1 MDPLQ
6 RRSDDFLPIKIILKM
21 NIRSTKYAVIAV
33 ITFIILF
40 LFNYIGNPLP
50 DKLERALMTAVAGV
64 VGLTIGMWFV
74 HKNSKDDTH
83 HDFD

>member
-1 MDPLQ
+1 MASVQ
-6 RRSDDFLPIKIILKM
+6 RWNNDFLQNKIMDIKSK
-21 NIRSTKYAVIAV
+21 KFAVVAA
-33 ITFIILF
+33 ITFLILF
-40 LFNYIGNPLP
+40 LMNYLGNDMP

>member
-1 MDPLQ
+1 MD
-6 RRSDDFLPIKIILKM
+6 IKSKKFM
-21 NIRSTKYAVIAV
+21 VVTV
-33 ITFIILF
+33 ITFLILF
-40 LFNYIGNPLP
+40 LMNYIGNDMP

>member
-1 MDPLQ
+1 
-6 RRSDDFLPIKIILKM
+6 M
-21 NIRSTKYAVIAV
+21 NIRSKKFVIIAV

-40 LFNYIGNPLP
+40 LMNYIGNEQP
-50 DKLERALMTAVAGV
+50 DKTQRALMTAVAGV
-64 VGLTIGMWFV
+64 IGLTVGMWFV

>member
-1 MDPLQ
+1 
-6 RRSDDFLPIKIILKM
+6 M
-21 NIRSTKYAVIAV
+21 NIKSTKFYLIVA

-40 LFNYIGNPLP
+40 LMNYIGNQET
-50 DKLERALMTAVAGV
+50 DRLERALMTAVAGS

>member
-1 MDPLQ
+1 
-6 RRSDDFLPIKIILKM
+6 M
-21 NIRSTKYAVIAV
+21 NIKSKKFLIVAV
-33 ITFIILF
+33 ITFAILF
-40 LFNYIGNPLP
+40 LMNYVGNDMP
-50 DKLERALMTAVAGV
+50 DRLERALMTAVAGV

>member
-1 MDPLQ
+1 MASVQ
-6 RRSDDFLPIKIILKM
+6 RWNNDFLQNKIM
-21 NIRSTKYAVIAV
+21 NIKSKKFAVIAA
-33 ITFIILF
+33 ITFLILF
-40 LFNYIGNPLP
+40 LMNYLGNDLP
-50 DKLERALMTAVAGV
+50 DRLERALMTAVAGV

>member
-1 MDPLQ
+1 
-6 RRSDDFLPIKIILKM
+6 M
-21 NIRSTKYAVIAV
+21 NIKSKKFAVIAV
-33 ITFIILF
+33 ITFLILF
-40 LFNYIGNPLP
+40 LMNYIGNDLP

-64 VGLTIGMWFV
+64 IGLTIGMWFV

>member
-1 MDPLQ
+1 MD
-6 RRSDDFLPIKIILKM
+6 IKSK
-21 NIRSTKYAVIAV
+21 KFAVIAA
-33 ITFIILF
+33 ITFLILF
-40 LFNYIGNPLP
+40 LMNYLGNDMP
-50 DKLERALMTAVAGV
+50 DRLERALMTAVAGV

>member
-1 MDPLQ
+1 MVV
-6 RRSDDFLPIKIILKM
+6 
-21 NIRSTKYAVIAV
+21 TV
-33 ITFIILF
+33 ITFLILF
-40 LFNYIGNPLP
+40 LMNYIGNDMP
-50 DKLERALMTAVAGV
+50 DKLERALMMAVAGV

>member
-1 MDPLQ
+1 
-6 RRSDDFLPIKIILKM
+6 M
-21 NIRSTKYAVIAV
+21 NIRSKKYLVIAV

-40 LFNYIGNPLP
+40 LMNYLGNTNP

-64 VGLTIGMWFV
+64 IGLTIGMWFV
-74 HKNSKDDTH
+74 YRNSKDDTH

>member
-1 MDPLQ
+1 
-6 RRSDDFLPIKIILKM
+6 M
-21 NIRSTKYAVIAV
+21 NIKSKKFLIVAV
-33 ITFIILF
+33 ITFLILF
-40 LFNYIGNPLP
+40 LMNYVGNEMP
-50 DKLERALMTAVAGV
+50 DRLERALMTAVAGV

>member
-1 MDPLQ
+1 MDIKSP
-6 RRSDDFLPIKIILKM
+6 RFLVIL
-21 NIRSTKYAVIAV
+21 A

-40 LFNYIGNPLP
+40 LMNYIGNNQP
-50 DKLERALMTAVAGV
+50 DRIQQGLMTAVAGSI
-64 VGLTIGMWFV
+64 GLTIGMWFV

>member
-1 MDPLQ
+1 MVAVQNRRYACLQ
-6 RRSDDFLPIKIILKM
+6 IEIM
-21 NIRSTKYAVIAV
+21 NIRSKKFLVIAV

-40 LFNYIGNPLP
+40 LMNYIGNTNP

-64 VGLTIGMWFV
+64 VGLTVGMWFV
-74 HKNSKDDTH
+74 HRNSKDDTH

>member
-1 MDPLQ
+1 
-6 RRSDDFLPIKIILKM
+6 M
-21 NIRSTKYAVIAV
+21 NIKSTRFLIIVT

-40 LFNYIGNPLP
+40 LMNYIGNDQP
-50 DKLERALMTAVAGV
+50 DRVQRGLMTAVAGS